1 MSTPTNDLGLSDKN
15 SGAGCACCAA
25 PEQKAADIA
34 SVPAGLIST
43 GLGVTGMTCGH
54 CVSSLTEKLSGLDG
68 VESVDVQLNV
78 GGVSTVTVA
87 SASALDP
94 AAIRAAVDEAG
105 YSLAEV

>member
-1 MSTPTNDLGLSDKN
+1 MSNVNNGLGLSDKS
-15 SGAGCACCAA
+15 SGGGCACCAV
-25 PEQKAADIA
+25 PEQKTADAASA
-34 SVPAGLIST
+34 SAGLISAD
-43 GLGVTGMTCGH
+43 LGVTGMTCAH
-54 CVSSLTEKLSGLDG
+54 CVSSVTEELSALDG

-78 GGVSTVTVA
+78 GGVSTVTVS